1 MRVIAVQDA
10 TTPVQIIPVIDL
22 LHGQVVRAVAG
33 NRDAYRPIES
43 RLTSSCDP
51 LVVLNALLDLTP
63 FATIYVADLDA
74 IANHGSERNRAVL
87 MQLCLELG
95 ARGGVELWLDAGN
108 APWATD
114 LAAAAAPAGVGVSLV
129 SGSESLREYDT
140 TLPECVLSLDYRH
153 GRFRGPTGLD
163 DTPGAWPKRLI
174 VMDLAAV
181 GTAGGPAFAR
191 IDALMCRA
199 ERSGRTDIA
208 FYAAG
213 GVRDEADLE
222 ALAQRHVRGVLVA
235 SALHDGRLGV
245 SSFSHFPIATD
256 VFQQRDPG
264 VIVAFGKTE

>member
-1 MRVIAVQDA
+1 MRVIALQDT

-43 RLTSSCDP
+43 RLAASSDP
-51 LVVLNALLDLTP
+51 LVVLNALLDLAP
-63 FATIYVADLDA
+63 FATLYVADLDA
-74 IANHGSERNRAVL
+74 IAAPASERNRGLL
-87 MQLCLELG
+87 MRLCVELG

-108 APWATD
+108 APWASD
-114 LAAAAAPAGVGVSLV
+114 LAAAAAPAGVRVSLV
-129 SGSESLREYDT
+129 SGSESLREYAT
-140 TLPECVLSLDYRH
+140 ALAECVLSLDYRCD
-153 GRFRGPTGLD
+153 RFLGPAGLD
-163 DTPGAWPKRLI
+163 DAPGAWPKRLI

-191 IDALMCRA
+191 IDALMSRA
-199 ERSGRTDIA
+199 KRAGRTDIA

-235 SALHDGRLGV
+235 SALHDGRLGL
-245 SSFSHFPIATD
+245 SSLRHFPIATD
-256 VFQQRDPG
+256 VFQQRRPG
-264 VIVAFGKTE
+264 AIVAFGKTE